1 MSDIKF
7 IDNDISQLEL
17 ALKKG
22 YEEIM
27 GVTVKDGDP
36 VNDFISWVTYI
47 LLSLIH
53 ISEPTRPY

>member
-7 IDNDISQLEL
+7 VDNNITQLEL
-17 ALKKG
+17 VLKKG

-27 GVTVKDGDP
+27 GVAIKDGDP

-47 LLSLIH
+47 LL
-53 ISEPTRPY
+53 ISN

>member
-1 MSDIKF
+1 MNDIKF
-7 IDNDISQLEL
+7 IDNNITQLEL

-27 GVTVKDGDP
+27 GVAIKDGDP

-47 LLSLIH
+47 LSSLQI
-53 ISEPTRPY
+53 IR